1 MDLYVWRLMRLGFS
15 EFRAYTVCMKYR
27 RERSLEEL
35 DQHISDLEESWS
47 AELCG

>member
-15 EFRAYTVCMKYR
+15 ELRAYTVCKKYR
-27 RERSLEEL
+27 REKSLKEL
-35 DQHISDLEESWS
+35 DRHISDLECSWG